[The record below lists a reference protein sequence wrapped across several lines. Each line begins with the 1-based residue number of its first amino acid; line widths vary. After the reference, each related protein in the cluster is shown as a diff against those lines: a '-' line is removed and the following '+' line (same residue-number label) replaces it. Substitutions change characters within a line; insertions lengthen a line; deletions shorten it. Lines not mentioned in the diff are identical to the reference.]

1 MSIDRIGKGPNIA
14 PPTTNE
20 VTGPS
25 PTGSGEVFRVARTEK
40 SEAASLVERVRSGEL
55 TVEQY
60 LDLRVSEATS
70 HLDGK
75 VSSDQLAFVR
85 NSLREQLATDPVLVD
100 LVRGI
105 TGAVPPPPRE

>member
-20 VTGPS
+20 VTGPK
-25 PTGSGEVFRVARTEK
+25 PAGTGEVFRVTRTEK
-40 SEAASLVERVRSGEL
+40 AEATSLVDRVRSGEL

-60 LDLRVSEATS
+60 LDLRVNEATS
-70 HLDGK
+70 HLDGRL
-75 VSSDQLAFVR
+75 SPDQLAFVR
-85 NSLREQLATDPVLVD
+85 NSLREQLATDPVLVE
-100 LVRGI
+100 LVRGV